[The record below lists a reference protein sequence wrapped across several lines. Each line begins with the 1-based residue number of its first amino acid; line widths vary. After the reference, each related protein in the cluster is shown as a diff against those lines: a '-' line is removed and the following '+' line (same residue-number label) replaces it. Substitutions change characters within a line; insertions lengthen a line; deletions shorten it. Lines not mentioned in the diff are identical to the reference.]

1 MSFLRQK
8 LKWLCIIIPWHSFS
22 TFSLVGAHDDILLT
36 YHWRKLNDAFQWDLN
51 KVDEKIHKQNSC
63 LNNATYLLL
72 IKNGY
77 HKNGN

>member
-1 MSFLRQK
+1 MDTYYTMVL
-8 LKWLCIIIPWHSFS
+8 FS

-36 YHWRKLNDAFQWDLN
+36 YHWHKLNYAFQWDSN
-51 KVDEKIHKQNSC
+51 KVNGKIHKQNSC